1 MHNIN
6 VYLLQLEICLNM
18 DILFKRMYDLSKYY
32 TYVGLNRCNMKRGK
46 SNFILLLNKSQM
58 ERDKCINHYIQ

>member
-32 TYVGLNRCNMKRGK
+32 TYVGLNNV
-46 SNFILLLNKSQM
+46 I
-58 ERDKCINHYIQ
+58 